1 MTDQQIYNKLLEIH
15 SSVGKILCSYG
26 HKVLTR
32 CRTDH
37 GGVTHRYLLN
47 NEERLES
54 IPPHS
59 NYSLKHILIVC
70 ADVVES
76 R

>member
-1 MTDQQIYNKLLEIH
+1 LN
-15 SSVGKILCSYG
+15 
-26 HKVLTR
+26 R

-47 NEERLES
+47 NEERPEC

-59 NYSLKHILIVC
+59 NYLLKHILIVC
-70 ADVVES
+70 VDVVEA